1 MLKHKWW
8 NNDMKENTTAVYKI
22 LQQSIHLFWSQRY
35 ILNFLGKEY
44 VKLEADVAQWRMMDK
59 DLAEFLFSK
68 LEFKVYYF
76 LFFAN
81 RAREKLWLTCP
92 SIKIIGKL
100 KKTQWAFLVLLLVL
114 VAYIVISHIHKAQSR

>member
-8 NNDMKENTTAVYKI
+8 KQWHEGKYYNSLQNTTAVYTFVLI
-22 LQQSIHLFWSQRY
+22 TNIYPEFSR
-35 ILNFLGKEY
+35 ERY

-100 KKTQWAFLVLLLVL
+100 KKTQWAFLVLLVL

>member
-8 NNDMKENTTAVYKI
+8 KQWHEGKYYSSLQNTTAVYTFVLI
-22 LQQSIHLFWSQRY
+22 TNIYPEFSR
-35 ILNFLGKEY
+35 ERY

-100 KKTQWAFLVLLLVL
+100 KKTQWAFLVLLVL
-114 VAYIVISHIHKAQSR
+114 VAHIVISHIHKAQSR